1 MTADD
6 EQVTSA
12 DASARA
18 VTQLRRGA
26 DSTSRAE
33 PGTGPVTGVNGRGSS
48 VPAVRVEGVVKRF
61 GATVALDGAGLVV
74 PAGMVFGLLGP
85 NGAGKTTLVRIL
97 ATLLLPDAGRAEVFG
112 RDVAGEPAAVR
123 ELIGLTGQ
131 FAAVDELLTGRENLE
146 MFGRLFKLPGEQA
159 RRRAGELLERFG
171 LAQAA
176 DRPARTYSGG
186 MRRRLDI
193 ASSLL
198 TRPQVLFLDEPTTGL
213 DPRSRNEIWAAV
225 RELQREGTTLLLTTQ
240 YLEEADQLADRI
252 AVIDRGKVIAEGT
265 GNELKDRVGGQ
276 ILEVELASAGQRDRA
291 QAVLAGVGCGEPQP
305 DERPDRLTLPAP
317 RNGLQLVEEA
327 AAGLRRAQ
335 IGVSDIGLRR
345 PTLDDVFLQL
355 TGAPPGEDDA
365 PPAPPARRRPR
376 RRPPAADV
384 PAPRAPVLRL
394 HLPPPRAVRSATTDT
409 AVVTGRNLRHFIRQP
424 DLLVFSTIQPVL
436 FVLLFVYVFGGAIG
450 RSLPHGITYVDFLL
464 PGIFVQS
471 VTFGASQTAVGLKE
485 DLTRGVVDRFRS
497 MPMARSAV
505 LAGRTVA
512 DLVRNIVVIFL
523 MIAVGYLVGFRF
535 HGGVAGAVG
544 CIAVVAAFGLALSW
558 IFALVALTVRGTETA
573 QTAGFVVIFP
583 LVFASSVF
591 VPVSTYPDWL
601 QAFAKI
607 NPVTVTANA
616 ARSLALF
623 GTPASLGAAAA
634 WIGGLLAVFIPL
646 SVWRYRRIS

>member
-1 MTADD
+1 MTADN
-6 EQVTSA
+6 ERVTST
-12 DASARA
+12 DASGHAA
-18 VTQLRRGA
+18 AQLRRGA
-26 DSTSRAE
+26 DSTGPVE
-33 PGTGPVTGVNGRGSS
+33 PGTGPVTGVNGHGSS
-48 VPAVRVEGVVKRF
+48 VPAVRVEGMVKRF
-61 GATVALDGAGLVV
+61 GATVALDGAGLEV

-97 ATLLLPDAGRAEVFG
+97 ATLLSPDGGRAEVFG
-112 RDVAGEPAAVR
+112 RDVAREPAAVR

-146 MFGRLFKLPGEQA
+146 MFGRLFKLTREDA

-213 DPRSRNEIWAAV
+213 DPRSRNEIWTIV
-225 RELQREGTTLLLTTQ
+225 RELRREGTTLLLTTQ

-276 ILEVELASAGQRDRA
+276 ILEVELDSAEQRDRA
-291 QAVLAGVGCGEPQP
+291 QAVLAGVGCGDPQP

-317 RNGLQLVEEA
+317 RNGLELVEEA

-345 PTLDDVFLQL
+345 PTLDDVFLKL
-355 TGAPPGEDDA
+355 TGAPPGEDDGR
-365 PPAPPARRRPR
+365 PGPRTRRRPR
-376 RRPPAADV
+376 ARQPVPDVSEPRRP
-384 PAPRAPVLRL
+384 VLQLRR
-394 HLPPPRAVRSATTDT
+394 PSPKAVRSAITDT
-409 AVVTGRNLRHFIRQP
+409 AVVTGRNLRHFVRQP

-450 RSLPHGITYVDFLL
+450 RSLPHGVGYVDFLL

-505 LAGRTVA
+505 LAGRTMA
-512 DLVRNIVVIFL
+512 NLVRNIAIIGL

-535 HGGVAGAVG
+535 LGGVGGAVG
-544 CIAVVAAFGLALSW
+544 CVAVVAAFGLALSW
-558 IFALVALTVRGTETA
+558 IFAFVALTVRGAETA

-591 VPVSTYPDWL
+591 VPVATFPDWL
-601 QAFAKI
+601 QTFAKI
-607 NPVTVTANA
+607 NPVTVTADA
-616 ARSLALF
+616 ARSLALY